1 MAWTGIAS
9 ILLIEGRTV
18 HNVFQLPLDL
28 NEDSQS
34 SISLSSSKAQQ
45 IKETDVFI
53 WDEAAMAPLY
63 SLKAID
69 RFLKRLMGNNIL
81 FGGKV
86 MVLGGD
92 FRQVTP
98 VIPKACKA
106 KIIENSIKNIVKT
119 KFKTLKLSTNMRADK
134 NEKDFAEWLLKIGNA
149 QVEKFGEDLIQ
160 IPNETIVTGDLV
172 EDLYNGV
179 QVKDFK
185 DICCLST
192 KNQFVS
198 EMNERILSEKIFG
211 EMITKTR

>member
-92 FRQVTP
+92 FRRH
-98 VIPKACKA
+98 A
-106 KIIENSIKNIVKT
+106 S
-119 KFKTLKLSTNMRADK
+119 
-134 NEKDFAEWLLKIGNA
+134 NA
-149 QVEKFGEDLIQ
+149 
-160 IPNETIVTGDLV
+160 
-172 EDLYNGV
+172 
-179 QVKDFK
+179 
-185 DICCLST
+185 
-192 KNQFVS
+192 
-198 EMNERILSEKIFG
+198 
-211 EMITKTR
+211 